1 MVYDAVVVGGG
12 PAGLSAAGW
21 LGRYRRRVAVL
32 DGGEHRN
39 RWVDHSHGYLSRD
52 DADPRE
58 LLRLARDQVGA
69 YPTVELRSGRASS
82 ARRAD
87 EGTFV
92 IESEAGALEAR
103 RVVLATGVLD
113 AFPEV
118 ERFFEHYG
126 ADVFHCPTCDGY
138 EAEGCEVV
146 AFGWSSQ
153 VAGFALT
160 LLEWA
165 AKVTVV
171 TDGSRFEGDETC
183 RRALE
188 RHSVDVLEDDAVE
201 LLGTRHDLRGV
212 RLEGGSVLPCQLA
225 FFSIAHHPRT
235 DLAVELGCRLTEEGC
250 VEVDHEGL
258 TSVPGVYAA
267 GDLTPGLQLVQVA
280 AAKGTVAGVAC
291 ALSLQ
296 GEPAAPGAPEPG
308 PDVESELSE
317 GPPG

>member
-1 MVYDAVVVGGG
+1 VYDAVVVGGG

-21 LGRYRRRVAVL
+21 LGRYRRRVVVL

-39 RWVDHSHGYLSRD
+39 RWVEHSHGYLSRD
-52 DADPRE
+52 DADPKE
-58 LLRLARDQVGA
+58 LLRLAREQVTA
-69 YPTVELRSGRASS
+69 YPTVELRSGHAH
-82 ARRAD
+82 AAHRAD
-87 EGTFV
+87 DGTFV
-92 IESEAGALEAR
+92 VDSSLGPLQAK
-103 RVVLATGVLD
+103 RVVLATGVVD

-138 EAEGCEVV
+138 EAKDCEVV

-201 LLGTRHDLRGV
+201 LLGTRGAMRGV
-212 RLEGGSVLPCQLA
+212 RLRGGAVLPCQLA

-235 DLAVELGCRLTEEGC
+235 ELAAELGCRLTGEGC
-250 VEVDHEGL
+250 IEVDQEGL

-267 GDLTPGLQLVQVA
+267 GDVTPGMQLVQVA
-280 AAKGTVAGVAC
+280 GAKGAVAGVSC

-296 GEPAAPGAPEPG
+296 GEPPATGAPAPGPNVQA
-308 PDVESELSE
+308 ELS
-317 GPPG
+317 